1 MPLNQPS
8 TSYQDEFTWPVN
20 MPVKI
25 FNTDYSCP
33 QVIPKK
39 IGFEATK
46 EFASRNICTPKIEK
60 KAEKSPQLVFIN
72 ICEAK
77 EVNFQNIS
85 CGSSQ
90 SGNKPQNKSFKLC
103 SDNLNFNINAR
114 PKISVNPNCNMS
126 QFSCEKRNS
135 NSDLTILINHVNK
148 TKNIVNCKCPK
159 AKPLQNHQPRPKNT
173 QVPRINHCNTQNQ
186 LPRTQVLSTQLPR
199 TNHCNT
205 QNQISKPKL
214 KQAPDA
220 KKHEIKVCPNYKELL
235 EKKQPPA
242 NKLDVKM
249 EPCEAFPE
257 DHWNTTYQEQFGFVE
272 Y

>member
-8 TSYQDEFTWPVN
+8 TSYQDDFTWPVN

-33 QVIPKK
+33 QVIPK
-39 IGFEATK
+39 FDPTK
-46 EFASRNICTPKIEK
+46 EFASRNICKPKVEK

-85 CGSSQ
+85 CGSNQNGS
-90 SGNKPQNKSFKLC
+90 KPQNKSLKLC

-114 PKISVNPNCNMS
+114 PKTSVNPNCQMS
-126 QFSCEKRNS
+126 QFSCEKRSS
-135 NSDLTILINHVNK
+135 NPDLTILINHVNK
-148 TKNIVNCKCPK
+148 TKYINCKCPK
-159 AKPLQNHQPRPKNT
+159 AKAPQIQQSKPCSTQIPNLKPCNIQNQIPKS
-173 QVPRINHCNTQNQ
+173 NHCNNQNQ
-186 LPRTQVLSTQLPR
+186 VPKT
-199 TNHCNT
+199 
-205 QNQISKPKL
+205 KP
-214 KQAPDA
+214 KQAPGA
-220 KKHEIKVCPNYKELL
+220 KRHEIKVCPNHKELL
-235 EKKQPPA
+235 ERKQPPA
-242 NKLDVKM
+242 NKLDVEM
-249 EPCEAFPE
+249 DPCEAFPE